1 MGVADILLH
10 CAGGGF
16 GMREPLLGREE
27 FETLHRV
34 NLAAAAE
41 INRLL
46 IPDMQ
51 AADGGYVVHV
61 GSTTSKE
68 AIGSVGYNTV
78 KAALAAYV
86 RSLGRQLACTN
97 VIVTGI
103 LPGAFTAPGNSWQ
116 RMIDR
121 GEKQVMDD
129 FIRERLPRGVMADA
143 GELLALIFLLT
154 GPGASM
160 MAGSCVPIDAGESFA
175 YSI

>member
-1 MGVADILLH
+1 
-10 CAGGGF
+10 
-16 GMREPLLGREE
+16 
-27 FETLHRV
+27 
-34 NLAAAAE
+34 
-41 INRLL
+41 
-46 IPDMQ
+46 MQ

-129 FIRERLPRGVMADA
+129 FIRERLPRGVMPDA